1 MEGKELGIGE
11 VPSPGLGTEGVC
23 CLFVEI
29 RLLVTPQSPN
39 SYLRIH
45 WRMTKGRASVS
56 VGFSSFS
63 VLERKQP
70 SVVCVSWEWVLG
82 LLMVS
87 SPCLPSYPLPPVC
100 QHHEL
105 IAACPV
111 SVPSDQMALT
121 P

>member
-29 RLLVTPQSPN
+29 RLLVIPQSPN
-39 SYLRIH
+39 SHLRIH
-45 WRMTKGRASVS
+45 LMRREGLAFAF
-56 VGFSSFS
+56 VGSSSFS
-63 VLERKQP
+63 VLVTKQP
-70 SVVCVSWEWVLG
+70 SVVCASYEKVLG
-82 LLMVS
+82 LWMVS
-87 SPCLPSYPLPPVC
+87 SPCLPSYPWPPVC
-100 QHHEL
+100 RHHEL